1 VTTDWYTYWKDRG
14 GLLSSAHRPHST
26 WKDYRSAGIYL
37 ITIVTHARKRVFGEL
52 NRDIH
57 NPGIALTNL
66 GQYVEQAWL
75 QTFDKQFARGRHIR
89 SLGYQ
94 VMPDHFH
101 GILQVVHPMDVPL
114 GEIIRGFKMG
124 CTQSYRL
131 LYPPYMADEI
141 DREYLARS
149 SRKQREDYYAAHGIE
164 PLFDDN
170 FDDSICYRK
179 GQLESIINYVQD
191 NPRRALMRAL
201 YPDLFQRRQHISI
214 DGQDFAAYGNLFLLK
229 RPWKEQVFCHRWL
242 MNGDRRDYNTR
253 YETTDAFAQ
262 ERAAWIQAAKDGA
275 VLVTPGI
282 SKGEQQL
289 VKDCIEQA
297 LPLIHLQKEP
307 IREGW
312 NPELRRH
319 QLCEMG
325 QLLILSPW
333 QLTAMDDFNGVPADT
348 DYSRF
353 HNMNTLAARI
363 CSNSLRPTMHSAR
376 PALHNTPHNKAS
388 ANLGGSSNTPQAI
401 EHPSN
406 LGGSS
411 NTPQVIEHPSNLG
424 GSNE

>member
-1 VTTDWYTYWKDRG
+1 MSFDWYTYWKDRG
-14 GLLSSAHRPHST
+14 GLLSSAHRPHNT
-26 WKDYRSAGIYL
+26 WRNYKSSGIYL
-37 ITIVTHARKRVFGEL
+37 ITIVTHARKRVLGEL
-52 NRDIH
+52 NNDLSAPSIV
-57 NPGIALTNL
+57 LTKL

-75 QTFDKQFARGRHIR
+75 QTFDKQSARGRQIR

-101 GILQVVHPMDVPL
+101 GILQVERPLDVPI
-114 GEIIRGFKMG
+114 GIIIRDFKAV
-124 CTQSYRL
+124 CTKEYRA
-131 LYPPYMADEI
+131 LYPPILADPDI
-141 DREYLARS
+141 DRDYLAHS
-149 SRKQREDYYAAHGIE
+149 SRKKRETYYAEHDIE

-170 FDDSICYRK
+170 YDDTICYRK
-179 GQLESIINYVQD
+179 GQLENIINYVQD
-191 NPRRALMRAL
+191 NPRRAIMRAM
-201 YPDLFQRRQHISI
+201 YPDLFQRRQHITI

-242 MNGDRRDYNTR
+242 MRGDQRDYNTR
-253 YETTDAFAQ
+253 YETTDAFQQ

-312 NPELRRH
+312 HPEKRRH

-333 QLTAMDDFNGVPADT
+333 QLTDMGDVNDIPADT

-353 HNMNTLAARI
+353 HNMNTLAAQI
-363 CSNSLRPTMHSAR
+363 CKNSLRPTMHSTTR
-376 PALHNTPHNKAS
+376 HT
-388 ANLGGSSNTPQAI
+388 
-401 EHPSN
+401 E
-406 LGGSS
+406 
-411 NTPQVIEHPSNLG
+411 
-424 GSNE
+424 

>member
-1 VTTDWYTYWKDRG
+1 MSFDWYTYWKDRG
-14 GLLSSAHRPHST
+14 GLLSSAHRPHNT
-26 WKDYRSAGIYL
+26 WRNYKSSGIYL

-52 NRDIH
+52 NNDLSAPSIV
-57 NPGIALTNL
+57 LTKL

-75 QTFDKQFARGRHIR
+75 QCFEIQSARGRQIR

-101 GILQVVHPMDVPL
+101 GILQVERPLDVPL

-124 CTQSYRL
+124 CTQAYRS
-131 LYPPYMADEI
+131 LYPPYMADSDI
-141 DREYLARS
+141 DREYLAHS
-149 SRKQREDYYAAHGIE
+149 SRKKRETYYAEHDIE

-170 FDDSICYRK
+170 YDDTICYRK
-179 GQLESIINYVQD
+179 GQLENIINYVQD
-191 NPRRALMRAL
+191 NPRRAIMRGL
-201 YPDLFQRRQHISI
+201 YPDLFQRRQHITI

-242 MNGDRRDYNTR
+242 MHGDQRDFNTR
-253 YETTDAFAQ
+253 YETTDAFQ
-262 ERAAWIQAAKDGA
+262 RKRAAWIQAAKDGA

-297 LPLIHLQKEP
+297 LPLIHLQKDP

-312 NPELRRH
+312 NPEKRRH

-333 QLTAMDDFNGVPADT
+333 QLTDMGDVNDIPADT

-353 HNMNTLAARI
+353 HNMNTLAAQI
-363 CSNSLRPTMHSAR
+363 CKNSLRPTMHSTTR
-376 PALHNTPHNKAS
+376 HT
-388 ANLGGSSNTPQAI
+388 
-401 EHPSN
+401 E
-406 LGGSS
+406 
-411 NTPQVIEHPSNLG
+411 
-424 GSNE
+424 